1 MTRVHCRKG
10 EEGWSGRALM
20 RVGLRPC
27 FGVAA
32 GSNGNGARGFLLDA
46 SASFFFG
53 GLHMMQAVSSIWL
66 FDGRV
71 VEVEAYDGGSSA
83 VDATNNTM
91 AMKRR

>member
-10 EEGWSGRALM
+10 EEGLSGWALM
-20 RVGLRPC
+20 RFGLRPC

-32 GSNGNGARGFLLDA
+32 GNGNGARGFLLDA

-83 VDATNNTM
+83 VHATNNTM